1 MGAIAAKMR
10 AFVRA
15 RIQYYQDDRQA
26 IAAANMLNLRV
37 ATGLTFAFLLGFLA
51 LSPWLLPGWTPS
63 VWHIGFVPVSAGLCV
78 LSLTLGKRGQAQP
91 PVATALCVLYEAT
104 LYLGMVLIDAPG
116 SPDAPATFLP
126 LVIIAMPALFT
137 LPLRCTYGLILL
149 AAAGYVA
156 AALICKKPMVARYDI
171 FELAA
176 AIFFSLAVSYMSDDL
191 RMRAYKMRQIYQRQ
205 STRDALLDVY
215 NKKAFEENARRY
227 IDAFNPHAACALAVV
242 DLDDFKQVNDT
253 CGHLFGDTVLQKLG
267 TAMQAQ
273 MRPGDLVGRFGGD
286 GRVPP
291 VCGGGGHRGGG
302 AAPLRAAVRRAGRDG
317 PAGQPAPDLQ
327 HGHRCGPRPAGGLRQ
342 PLRPGGRRPLSG
354 QDRGQEHLPLRRLPG
369 VTGRTLTI
377 QQERPCAV
385 AQNGTGS
392 FCGYRGIRR
401 RPSPPASS
409 SAGRWAGGSA
419 PWCRGRGR

>member
-191 RMRAYKMRQIYQRQ
+191 RMRAYKMRQIYQKQ

-286 GRVPP
+286 EFLLF
-291 VCGGGGHRGGG
+291 
-302 AAPLRAAVRRAGRDG
+302 AAGEVTEAGVRRHFERLCAEL
-317 PAGQPAPDLQ
+317 ASMALPD
-327 HGHRCGPRPAGGLRQ
+327 
-342 PLRPGGRRPLSG
+342 
-354 QDRGQEHLPLRRLPG
+354 
-369 VTGRTLTI
+369 
-377 QQERPCAV
+377 
-385 AQNGTGS
+385 
-392 FCGYRGIRR
+392 
-401 RPSPPASS
+401 SPPLTCSMGIVAAHGQQVDYDSLFVQ
-409 SAGRWAGGSA
+409 ADVALYQAKTEGKNTFRFADYR
-419 PWCRGRGR
+419 P

>member
-91 PVATALCVLYEAT
+91 PVATALCALYETT

-116 SPDAPATFLP
+116 SPDAPATFLS

-242 DLDDFKQVNDT
+242 DLDDFKQVAGEVT
-253 CGHLFGDTVLQKLG
+253 EAG
-267 TAMQAQ
+267 
-273 MRPGDLVGRFGGD
+273 
-286 GRVPP
+286 
-291 VCGGGGHRGGG
+291 
-302 AAPLRAAVRRAGRDG
+302 VRRHFERLCAEL
-317 PAGQPAPDLQ
+317 AAMAPPD
-327 HGHRCGPRPAGGLRQ
+327 
-342 PLRPGGRRPLSG
+342 
-354 QDRGQEHLPLRRLPG
+354 
-369 VTGRTLTI
+369 
-377 QQERPCAV
+377 
-385 AQNGTGS
+385 
-392 FCGYRGIRR
+392 
-401 RPSPPASS
+401 SPPLTCSMGIAAAHGQQVDYDSLFVQ
-409 SAGRWAGGSA
+409 ADVALYQAKTGGKNTFRFA
-419 PWCRGRGR
+419 DYRP